1 MALLRGKICFL
12 LHENM
17 SLGKKNLGFCA
28 DLKIGNE
35 PYRQH
40 GPRKSI
46 NYKKPRKWE
55 SSKSLLLRLI
65 FVILTFVGGGGGY
78 FATFLK
84 SA

>member
-17 SLGKKNLGFCA
+17 SLDKKNLGFCA
-28 DLKIGNE
+28 DLKIENE
-35 PYRQH
+35 PCRQDA
-40 GPRKSI
+40 PRKSI

-65 FVILTFVGGGGGY
+65 FIILTFVGGLGGILLH
-78 FATFLK
+78 F
-84 SA
+84 